1 MRSLFFLIQALGV
14 IALAYWAYNEN
25 YATQDALR
33 RVDRLNRDIGAA
45 RESLGVLRAE
55 WAYLN
60 RPDRLRELADLN
72 FEALQLIPLL
82 PEHFADVGQ
91 VDFPKMDMNDIGN
104 PVDTMA
110 DETPLMP
117 LHGDPSQNSE
127 AQQ

>member
-1 MRSLFFLIQALGV
+1 
-14 IALAYWAYNEN
+14 
-25 YATQDALR
+25 
-33 RVDRLNRDIGAA
+33 
-45 RESLGVLRAE
+45 
-55 WAYLN
+55 
-60 RPDRLRELADLN
+60 
-72 FEALQLIPLL
+72 LL